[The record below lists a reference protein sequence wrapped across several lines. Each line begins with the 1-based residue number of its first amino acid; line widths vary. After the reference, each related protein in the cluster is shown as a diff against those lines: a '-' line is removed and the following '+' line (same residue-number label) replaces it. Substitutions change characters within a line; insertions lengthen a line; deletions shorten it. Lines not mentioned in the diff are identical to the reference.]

1 MPRTPAPQVADA
13 GFETSSAP
21 RRVPSGPPRRRARC
35 SFSVLGPRPRPAGP
49 VAFPSAANG
58 RRSHRVT
65 TCVVTCDHDDDVIR
79 VALSLSTPPPQPWKS
94 MSDDNFR
101 KVNPGKQPDHG
112 QFLGMSQ
119 WTEGFD
125 PVYVSWFCD
134 DNWRLGMDQLFH
146 SPKKARRR
154 R

>member
-1 MPRTPAPQVADA
+1 M
-13 GFETSSAP
+13 
-21 RRVPSGPPRRRARC
+21 
-35 SFSVLGPRPRPAGP
+35 
-49 VAFPSAANG
+49 
-58 RRSHRVT
+58 
-65 TCVVTCDHDDDVIR
+65 
-79 VALSLSTPPPQPWKS
+79 
-94 MSDDNFR
+94 FR
-101 KVNPGKQPDHG
+101 KENPGKQPDHG

-154 R
+154 RQSSSSCRWSSRAASWVISSSRVVSHAVTRPPQRSCCVSGVAHIVVPVGWRQPT